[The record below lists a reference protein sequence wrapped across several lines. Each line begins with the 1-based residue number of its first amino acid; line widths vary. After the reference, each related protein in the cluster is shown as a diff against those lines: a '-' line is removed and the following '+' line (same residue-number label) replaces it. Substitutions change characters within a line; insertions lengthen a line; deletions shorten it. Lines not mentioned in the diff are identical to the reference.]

1 MLTRLRPGRS
11 RLRSGRAI
19 ARAIAKD
26 PEIYI
31 FDDSFSALD
40 YKTDV
45 KLRSELQKETN
56 GSTTLIVA
64 QRISTILHAAGIVD
78 YLAGDLA
85 NPTAAASFKKSL
97 MECLD
102 TLRMFPQSGSLV
114 QNGYVPQTGIREK
127 LVGNYLLFYQ
137 TDAETRTVYIL
148 RVVHGSRDLDRVVK
162 NLT

>member
-1 MLTRLRPGRS
+1 MGFEYGYRF
-11 RLRSGRAI
+11 
-19 ARAIAKD
+19 ARQAA
-26 PEIYI
+26 
-31 FDDSFSALD
+31 A
-40 YKTDV
+40 DV
-45 KLRSELQKETN
+45 T
-56 GSTTLIVA
+56 
-64 QRISTILHAAGIVD
+64 GIVD

-102 TLRMFPQSGSLV
+102 TLRMF
-114 QNGYVPQTGIREK
+114 PQTGIREK

>member
-1 MLTRLRPGRS
+1 MGFEYGDRF
-11 RLRSGRAI
+11 
-19 ARAIAKD
+19 ARQAA
-26 PEIYI
+26 
-31 FDDSFSALD
+31 A
-40 YKTDV
+40 DV
-45 KLRSELQKETN
+45 T
-56 GSTTLIVA
+56 
-64 QRISTILHAAGIVD
+64 GIVD

-127 LVGNYLLFYQ
+127 LVGNYILFYQ

-148 RVVHGSRDLDRVVK
+148 RVVHGVAIEG
-162 NLT
+162 LTSAPKR

>member
-1 MLTRLRPGRS
+1 MKELG
-11 RLRSGRAI
+11 G
-19 ARAIAKD
+19 KVM
-26 PEIYI
+26 
-31 FDDSFSALD
+31 ALSNGVSLCPQAAA
-40 YKTDV
+40 DV
-45 KLRSELQKETN
+45 T
-56 GSTTLIVA
+56 
-64 QRISTILHAAGIVD
+64 GIVD

-97 MECLD
+97 RECLD

-127 LVGNYLLFYQ
+127 LVGNYILFYQ

>member
-1 MLTRLRPGRS
+1 MGFEHGDRF
-11 RLRSGRAI
+11 
-19 ARAIAKD
+19 ARQAA
-26 PEIYI
+26 
-31 FDDSFSALD
+31 A
-40 YKTDV
+40 DV
-45 KLRSELQKETN
+45 T
-56 GSTTLIVA
+56 
-64 QRISTILHAAGIVD
+64 GIVD

-85 NPTAAASFKKSL
+85 
-97 MECLD
+97 CLD

-127 LVGNYLLFYQ
+127 LVGNYILFYQ

>member
-1 MLTRLRPGRS
+1 MGSEYGYRF
-11 RLRSGRAI
+11 
-19 ARAIAKD
+19 ARQAA
-26 PEIYI
+26 
-31 FDDSFSALD
+31 A
-40 YKTDV
+40 DV
-45 KLRSELQKETN
+45 T
-56 GSTTLIVA
+56 
-64 QRISTILHAAGIVD
+64 GIVD
-78 YLAGDLA
+78 YLA

-127 LVGNYLLFYQ
+127 LVGNYILFYQ

>member
-1 MLTRLRPGRS
+1 MGFEYGYRF
-11 RLRSGRAI
+11 
-19 ARAIAKD
+19 ARQAA
-26 PEIYI
+26 
-31 FDDSFSALD
+31 A
-40 YKTDV
+40 DV
-45 KLRSELQKETN
+45 T
-56 GSTTLIVA
+56 
-64 QRISTILHAAGIVD
+64 GIVD

-97 MECLD
+97 N

-127 LVGNYLLFYQ
+127 LVGNYILFYQ

>member
-1 MLTRLRPGRS
+1 MGFEYGYRF
-11 RLRSGRAI
+11 
-19 ARAIAKD
+19 ARQAA
-26 PEIYI
+26 
-31 FDDSFSALD
+31 A
-40 YKTDV
+40 DV
-45 KLRSELQKETN
+45 T
-56 GSTTLIVA
+56 
-64 QRISTILHAAGIVD
+64 GIVD

-127 LVGNYLLFYQ
+127 LVGNYILFYQ

-162 NLT
+162 LKIFPQKRDFPLEIRTFFCYTILAAWCGRLKWPL

>member
-1 MLTRLRPGRS
+1 MGFEYGYRF
-11 RLRSGRAI
+11 
-19 ARAIAKD
+19 ARQAA
-26 PEIYI
+26 
-31 FDDSFSALD
+31 A
-40 YKTDV
+40 DV
-45 KLRSELQKETN
+45 T
-56 GSTTLIVA
+56 
-64 QRISTILHAAGIVD
+64 GIVD
-78 YLAGDLA
+78 YLA
-85 NPTAAASFKKSL
+85 AAASFKKSL